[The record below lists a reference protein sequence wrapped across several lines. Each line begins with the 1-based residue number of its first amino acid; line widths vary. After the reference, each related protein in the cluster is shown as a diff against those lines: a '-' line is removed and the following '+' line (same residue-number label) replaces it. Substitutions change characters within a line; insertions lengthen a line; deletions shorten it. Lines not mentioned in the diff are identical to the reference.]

1 MATFIKAGFWETLC
15 AKCTGYKGW
24 LNLDKFVE
32 SKVPQPAYKVY
43 TALLSQSGSSAPV
56 ATVLENTLGGTPTWA
71 RSTTGTY
78 YFLLNDAF
86 PIGQTV
92 IFLNIVGDDSD
103 GRYIAELNYAGA
115 PNANQRGLV
124 IKNATTNVNSDGISS
139 LSSIEIRVYN

>member
-1 MATFIKAGFWETLC
+1 MGVPNRQI
-15 AKCTGYKGW
+15 GW
-24 LNLDKFVE
+24 SQESNLLWYILSQLKRLSSVIF
-32 SKVPQPAYKVY
+32 SLKPKYKVY
-43 TALLSQSGSSAPV
+43 TAFLSQSGSSAPV

-103 GRYIAELNYAGA
+103 GRYIAELNYAGG